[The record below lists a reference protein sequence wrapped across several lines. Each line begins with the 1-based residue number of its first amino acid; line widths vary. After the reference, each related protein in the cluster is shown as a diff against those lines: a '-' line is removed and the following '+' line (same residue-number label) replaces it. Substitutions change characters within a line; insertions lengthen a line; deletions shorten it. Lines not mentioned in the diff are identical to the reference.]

1 MPERCKQ
8 FLFVATVGTALI
20 IAVLSSTG
28 RSSGQAMPI
37 LLQITSPAD
46 GTIVHPGQTV
56 TVVVTPNSGASF
68 THVYVEGHVPIGASP
83 AVDAPPYQLSL
94 PIPQKIPAGSYP
106 ITAFG
111 VRPSQNA
118 GRSPS
123 IKLDV
128 EPSLPV
134 TVIRLDSKA
143 ITFKHAGDKIPVSV
157 WGTFSDGST
166 MNITQS
172 SGITYTTGDSTIA
185 TVDKRGV
192 VTAVGHGSMS
202 ATPMVATYGD
212 QTASLQVSTTYLPP
226 DTTP

>member
-1 MPERCKQ
+1 MRERCKQ

-20 IAVLSSTG
+20 IAVLSSTS
-28 RSSGQAMPI
+28 RSCAQAMPI

-46 GTIVHPGQTV
+46 GTVVHPGETV
-56 TVVVTPNSGASF
+56 TVVVTPNPGATFIGVLVQGS
-68 THVYVEGHVPIGASP
+68 IGASKL
-83 AVDAPPYQLSL
+83 VKTPPYQLSL
-94 PIPQKIPAGSYP
+94 PIPQKIAAGTYS
-106 ITAFG
+106 IFALGTRSG
-111 VRPSQNA
+111 QNA
-118 GRSPS
+118 GTSHP

-134 TVIRLDSKA
+134 TAIRLDSKA

-226 DTTP
+226 DKTP